1 MSGAQTTE
9 LFNCKKEDFYKIITD
24 YENYPEFLQGVNKC
38 EVVEIKGKNK
48 LVEYTIYLIKTFK
61 YRLLMDESGG
71 PDKLTWTLDSGDL
84 FKVSNGFWELS
95 AEGDKTRA
103 TYSVEAK
110 FKVFVP
116 GPVAKALVSVNLPS
130 MMSSYHKRVAELYG

>member
-1 MSGAQTTE
+1 LSGAQTTE

-24 YENYPEFLQGVNKC
+24 YENYPEFLQEVNKC